1 MRSSTCRRDSSRA
14 WGSRA
19 ASPRRSFRRSATGCT
34 ATASGRDRKG
44 GRSEQLLPRSFG
56 RACLLAPHRRREERL
71 RRDLAED
78 ELVVAEQRRRDRG
91 DHARTVEWRQLLLLD
106 RASNLFHEA
115 LAELP
120 LRLDRRPELSRLHR
134 SELLDQ
140 GSCSRSSHISNPL
153 MDRERTPR
161 TLANLSDG

>member
-1 MRSSTCRRDSSRA
+1 MRSSTCRRASSRA

-71 RRDLAED
+71 RRDLAQD

-91 DHARTVEWRQLLLLD
+91 DHARSVERRELLLLD
-106 RASNLFHEA
+106 RAPNLLHEA
-115 LAELP
+115 LADLP
-120 LRLDRRPELSRLHR
+120 LRLDRRSKLSRLHR

-140 GSCSRSSHISNPL
+140 GSSTRSRHQ
-153 MDRERTPR
+153 ETPFVWNGYKADPATAVLR
-161 TLANLSDG
+161 